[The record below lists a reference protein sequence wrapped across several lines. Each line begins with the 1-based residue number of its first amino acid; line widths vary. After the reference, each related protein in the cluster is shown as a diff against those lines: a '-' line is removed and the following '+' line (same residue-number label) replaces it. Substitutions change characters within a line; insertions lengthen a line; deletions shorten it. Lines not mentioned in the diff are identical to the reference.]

1 MTNCRERCYIEAI
14 LNPQQTIS
22 KECLW
27 PARCELPSLG
37 RSITSPLVATKE
49 RLCLRATG
57 KRPDKDLPALRQLIV
72 LQTACLARGSEP
84 KLTETCRL
92 LMICRL
98 WRQINATR
106 FTGGCLLK
114 AAAAFRCSSQLHV
127 EKPTVRQPYLPWQA
141 PN

>member
-1 MTNCRERCYIEAI
+1 MTNCRENCYIEAI

-22 KECLW
+22 EECLW

-49 RLCLRATG
+49 RLCLRRATG

-106 FTGGCLLK
+106 FTGGCLLPEYPCRTY
-114 AAAAFRCSSQLHV
+114 FTRLIRNSGTI
-127 EKPTVRQPYLPWQA
+127 PPLPGF
-141 PN
+141 